1 MRLLL
6 ILLMIS
12 STALAEDLRQP
23 TPGNHALVGVRAVV
37 EPGQVID
44 NATILIQDGTIT
56 AVGSDITP
64 PPGTRVHDFEREP
77 DQPQVSVYPG
87 LIEPYLPVPAAEA
100 DDEGEETAIPAGRHP
115 LIHPDRTLSATD
127 WPGERLAALREAGFT
142 TALLAPEGGL
152 IQGSGLIANLGD
164 GELSHNLLVPSFGQ
178 FMTFSGRQRGRD
190 FPNSLMGSVALVR
203 QTLDDAG
210 WQMQARA
217 AWERNPAQA
226 RPEWLEGLDAL
237 APALS
242 GDVATVFIADD
253 MPDSLRILEFTAGR
267 DLDLTIVG
275 HGHEYK
281 RPSGLIDRGVRHI
294 LPLSFPDAPDVRD
307 ADDRNVSLEELRHW
321 RNAPSNPSRLIDA
334 GLPVI
339 FSTHGL
345 SAPKDH
351 FKAMA
356 AAIEAGLSDEQALA
370 ALTTEP
376 AAWLGIS
383 DFAGRIGEGYMA
395 NLMIVEGDLWV
406 ESPNI
411 TQLWIDGNQHVLAS
425 IEPPT
430 VDPAGTWA
438 LTLVVGSMG
447 DMAAQMTLSG
457 PPTGMTGSLS
467 VMGNDSPFSDVRVS
481 GDEVIASLDATRFG
495 GSGSITVRLTIDGDR
510 ARGTGTGPF
519 GEFDIRGQRSA
530 TPDEEIL

>member
-6 ILLMIS
+6 VLVLIG
-12 STALAEDLRQP
+12 STAMAEDLRQP
-23 TPGNHALVGVRAVV
+23 APDSHALVGVKAVV
-37 EPGQVID
+37 QPGQVID
-44 NATILIQDGTIT
+44 DATILIQDGTIT

-64 PPGTRVHDFEREP
+64 PPGARIHDFEREAE
-77 DQPQVSVYPG
+77 QPQVTVYAG
-87 LIEPYLPVPAAEA
+87 LIEPYLTIPATANETE
-100 DDEGEETAIPAGRHP
+100 DDDAGAPAGRHP
-115 LIHPDRTLSATD
+115 LVHPDRTIAAAE
-127 WPGERLAALREAGFT
+127 WPVDRLTGLREAGFT

-152 IQGSGLIANLGD
+152 IQGSGTIANLGD
-164 GELSHNLLVPSFGQ
+164 GQLSHNLLVPAFGQ
-178 FMTFSGRQRGRD
+178 FMNFSERQRGRD

-203 QTLDDAG
+203 QTLDDAR

-217 AWERNPAQA
+217 AWQENPAQA

-237 APALS
+237 APAIGGES
-242 GDVATVFIADD
+242 TVIFASSD
-253 MPDSLRILEFTAGR
+253 MPDSLRILEFTEDR
-267 DLDLTIVG
+267 DFDLTIIG

-281 RPSGLIDRGVRHI
+281 RPAGLIDRDVPHI
-294 LPLSFPDAPDVRD
+294 LPLSFPEAPEVRGE
-307 ADDRNVSLEELRHW
+307 DDRNVSLEELRHW
-321 RNAPSNPSRLIDA
+321 RNAPSNPAQLIEA
-334 GLPVI
+334 GVPVI
-339 FSTHGL
+339 FSSHGL
-345 SAPKDH
+345 SSPKEQ
-351 FKAMA
+351 FKALVA
-356 AAIEAGLSDEQALA
+356 AVEAGLTEDQALA
-370 ALTTEP
+370 ALTTAP

-383 DFAGRIGEGYMA
+383 DYAGRIAEGYMA
-395 NLMIVEGDLWV
+395 NLVVVEGDLLV

-411 TQLWIDGNQHVLAS
+411 TEVWVDGFQHVLAS

-457 PPTGMTGSLS
+457 PPSSMSGSLS

-481 GDEVIASLDATRFG
+481 GDEVIATLDATRLG
-495 GSGSITVRLTIDGDR
+495 GSGSITVRLTIDGNR

-519 GEFDIRGQRSA
+519 GEFDIRGQRDA